1 MYTCKPCGYNTNR
14 SNDMARHNNSKR
26 HIIQEN
32 IYKNFMLD
40 QSNSKSPNSKQNI
53 IVYDGSNNNCAENII
68 LDNQEHI
75 INNIHDQ
82 PVNIEQNQPK
92 KPNKNSKQKKNYI
105 CACLKEFNHNQNF
118 WKHKK
123 ICGAYQ
129 KSCQTM
135 TAKNT
140 HKHSLDTVVETIAN
154 LVVSKLQSEQIK
166 PYISTHNI
174 NNINTDSSVNGNTIT
189 NNVTNNKIV
198 NVHTYISDNFTKAE
212 PVQMLK
218 HIQITKM
225 LTLDNTCGHS
235 IEELLIFHYNKYLLD
250 QFIGDIITTGYK
262 KINPEEQQFWSSDVV
277 RLTFVVRQLLN
288 ENKVWL
294 QDKKGSYL
302 TKCVVTP
309 ILEKIRKILI
319 KYDAKCHEEIANV
332 NTKLEHLEKL
342 SNDRTTILK
351 IIYDINTKALH
362 TKVLSY
368 IAPRFQLESSQQI
381 EKIEKIEEIE

>member
-14 SNDMARHNNSKR
+14 SNDMTRHNNTKR

-32 IYKNFMLD
+32 IYKNVILKN
-40 QSNSKSPNSKQNI
+40 SNSDSTDKTQDI
-53 IVYDGSNNNCAENII
+53 IMYDGSCNNCAENII
-68 LDNQEHI
+68 LDNQEQTI
-75 INNIHDQ
+75 DNINNE
-82 PVNIEQNQPK
+82 NININHLPK
-92 KPNKNSKQKKNYI
+92 KISKNNKQKKNYI
-105 CACLKEFNHNQNF
+105 CVCLKEFNHNQNF

-123 ICGAYQ
+123 ICETYQ
-129 KSCQTM
+129 KSCSTCV
-135 TAKNT
+135 TNSENHKSLNT
-140 HKHSLDTVVETIAN
+140 VIETIAN
-154 LVVSKLQSEQIK
+154 LVVSKLQMKHDLTKSDMLIQN
-166 PYISTHNI
+166 T
-174 NNINTDSSVNGNTIT
+174 NNITNDNSVNGNTI
-189 NNVTNNKIV
+189 NNNITNNKIV

-218 HIQITKM
+218 PIQITKM

-235 IEELLIFHYNKYLLD
+235 IEELLIFHHNKYLLD

-319 KYDAKCHEEIANV
+319 KYDVKCHEEIANV
-332 NTKLEHLEKL
+332 DTELERLEKL

-351 IIYDINTKALH
+351 IIYDINTKSLH
-362 TKVLSY
+362 TKVLAY

-381 EKIEKIEEIE
+381 EEIE